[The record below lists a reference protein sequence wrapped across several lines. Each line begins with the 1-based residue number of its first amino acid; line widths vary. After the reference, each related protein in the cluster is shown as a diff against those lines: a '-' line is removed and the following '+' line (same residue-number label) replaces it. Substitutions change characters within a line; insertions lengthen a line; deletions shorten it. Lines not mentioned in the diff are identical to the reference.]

1 MYSYAI
7 NTFYSQGENYAD
19 FLENLLPEL
28 LEDVPLTQ
36 RKSMYFQQD
45 GAPPHG
51 YRRVT
56 RYLNEYY
63 PERWIAQ
70 YGPIRWPARYKHT
83 KLKYI
88 IKKEVKRKKKYVNNV
103 MH

>member
-1 MYSYAI
+1 MYSSTI

-45 GAPPHG
+45 GAPPHV

-70 YGPIRWPARYKHT
+70 YGSIRWPARYKHT

-88 IKKEVKRKKKYVNNV
+88 ITKEVKRKKKYVNNV
-103 MH
+103 I